1 MKTTSKSRI
10 SDPSLFVTYTCAVE
24 HSKVLVL
31 RSLRQLLTVDSVYI
45 TKGQQPATGLESR
58 VSMSDRTENSD
69 DSRASGTGG
78 RNIRHRNAVIV
89 NVAQP
94 EDVESTPE
102 ARSFVRASDI
112 VKIFVGD
119 DEIAEVTMEQVQ
131 RVKMSKYGILRA
143 TVHWLKAQGTL
154 RC

>member
-1 MKTTSKSRI
+1 
-10 SDPSLFVTYTCAVE
+10 
-24 HSKVLVL
+24 
-31 RSLRQLLTVDSVYI
+31 
-45 TKGQQPATGLESR
+45 
-58 VSMSDRTENSD
+58 MSDRTENSD

-143 TVHWLKAQGTL
+143 TVHWLKAQGPCVADPEQVCSYSTWYCLYCTISL
-154 RC
+154 R